1 MALHRVQVQG
11 VSMYDAVPG
20 PDRRCA
26 HCGAVDSHKFGTCT
40 VCYLPVC
47 ERCGNIQHVQGER
60 RPIHNSC
67 LAEGDHGFTMIKFV
81 K

>member
-1 MALHRVQVQG
+1 MSSGA
-11 VSMYDAVPG
+11 
-20 PDRRCA
+20 PDLDRICT
-26 HCGAVDSHKFGTCT
+26 HCGAVDSHKLGQCT
-40 VCYLPVC
+40 VCYMSVC
-47 ERCGNIQHVQGER
+47 ERCGNIQHIHGER